1 MYRHKKIV
9 FIAIIALVCIPLAVS
24 AAGFGLQRP
33 TGGRIMKSGPS
44 AEIACAAQYGPI
56 FIKPVNAAPA
66 GPYFIRS
73 GRTFP
78 RQGGLTLGNY
88 NIITDVGTCYN
99 PETGAPIP
107 AFEFKPYGASR

>member
-9 FIAIIALVCIPLAVS
+9 FILIIGLVFIPLIVS
-24 AAGFGLQRP
+24 AAGFGFQRP
-33 TGGRIMKSGPS
+33 TGGRIVKMGAS

-56 FIKPVNAAPA
+56 FIKPVNIAPP

-73 GRTFP
+73 GKSIP
-78 RQGGLTLGNY
+78 RVGGLILANY
-88 NIITDVGTCYN
+88 NTITDVGTCYN
-99 PETGAPIP
+99 PETGVPIP